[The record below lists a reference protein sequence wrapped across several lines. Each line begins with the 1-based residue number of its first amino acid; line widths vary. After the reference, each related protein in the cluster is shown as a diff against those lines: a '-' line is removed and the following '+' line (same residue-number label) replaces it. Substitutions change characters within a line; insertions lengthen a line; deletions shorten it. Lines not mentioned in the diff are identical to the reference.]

1 MKANLLSL
9 LCLLGAGAVSAD
21 TDIYVS
27 PSGSDSGSG
36 SQSSPYKSL
45 TKAQQAVRSALG
57 SSSSGAITVHLGSGT
72 HTLTKPLVLT
82 SDDSG
87 SSDTPVVW
95 TSSANATISGGLKIT
110 GWKLGRDGVY
120 SASVPPNTYSR
131 NLYVD
136 GWAVVPARKMI
147 NRRDFKFSDVGM
159 SWTNTAYDYLKS
171 VRNISKAEVR
181 FINSFTNR
189 IAPIVSLTG
198 SQLTFNGTSWN
209 NNIQGYDTV
218 NHPFVEHGV
227 WIQNAYDLFSDG
239 GQFFLDTD
247 ANTVY
252 YKPLDG
258 QDMSQVEAYLGIQE
272 ALVVVGGTYDD
283 PAHDITFSGI
293 NFAHTTWLRPG
304 QGYGYADQQTG
315 GYMPAIKNYT
325 DFEASRGEWWQM
337 PSAVQVSAAHNI
349 QFTKGTFWQLGA
361 GGVGIGGDP
370 NAHVTG
376 TGYGANKVS
385 VTGCYFTQVMG
396 NSITAGGTNP
406 NAHHPKDTR
415 MINRG
420 ISIQENIF
428 YNTSSLYPST
438 VPIFASYVQYSDFTN
453 NDISQVPYSG
463 FCIGYGWGLVDA
475 GGSPLYQQR
484 GTYKYWPVYDTPT
497 TSMNNVVHGNLIQN
511 FGNALTDLGGIY
523 TLGKSPG
530 TYITENHIQ
539 SSRGYAVY
547 TDEGTNS
554 HLFQRNNQFGI
565 SWLHANEG
573 GLFTTGNN
581 TFQDNIR
588 YNGADVVDFANGTAP
603 LGHTYQRNYWV
614 RNLNQTTAL
623 SAKVG
628 WRAGIPPAKR
638 AGHPVANS
646 NNSPDAAIEL
656 EFPSSGNGAVL
667 LRVSNFDDV
676 DFTSVKISASITPST
691 NFTLST
697 VSVPSS
703 IPANSF
709 AVAKYKVT
717 GSPCTPPNF
726 QGTVTYTNP
735 RTSTT
740 KTLTISGVIV
750 GLGVLDSK
758 FSTASTTYATFG
770 QTCKNLGIRSSNR
783 DTWTPNDDWS
793 VIKTN
798 SISTKG
804 SIAAK
809 VLSVDQNSGRAGVVA
824 RNSLVPF
831 SNTTG
836 YAEVVVTGSGGIS
849 FRWDDQGVGRLTNQT
864 VVSGIKAPV
873 CVRLDIDDNNFTPFY
888 STDCQKWSSVSNAVT
903 VPGRKEPSEV
913 GLIGTA
919 NSVTTNST
927 ALFTLDI

>member
-36 SQSSPYKSL
+36 SQSNLCKSL
-45 TKAQQAVRSALG
+45 TKVQQAVRSALR
-57 SSSSGAITVHLGSGT
+57 SSSPEAITVHLGSGT

-82 SDDSG
+82 SDDTG

-95 TSSANATISGGLKIT
+95 TSSANSTISGGLKIT
-110 GWKLGRDGVY
+110 GWKLGSDGLY

-131 NLYVD
+131 NLY
-136 GWAVVPARKMI
+136 
-147 NRRDFKFSDVGM
+147 
-159 SWTNTAYDYLKS
+159 S

-209 NNIQGYDTV
+209 NNIQGYDT
-218 NHPFVEHGV
+218 
-227 WIQNAYDLFSDG
+227 NAYDLFTDG
-239 GQFFLDTD
+239 GQFFLNTD
-247 ANTVY
+247 ANTVH

-272 ALVVVGGTYDD
+272 ALVVVSGTYDD
-283 PAHDITFSGI
+283 PAHDITFSGV

-304 QGYGYADQQTG
+304 QGYGYADQPTG

-325 DFEASRGEWWQM
+325 DFEASRGE
-337 PSAVQVSAAHNI
+337 NI
-349 QFTKGTFWQLGA
+349 QFANGTFWQLGA
-361 GGVGIGGDP
+361 GSVGIGGDP
-370 NAHVTG
+370 DAHITG
-376 TGYGANKVS
+376 TGYGISKVS

-406 NAHHPKDTR
+406 NAHRPKDTR
-415 MINRG
+415 MINTR

-438 VPIFASYVQYSDFTN
+438 VLIFASYVQYSDFTN

-497 TSMNNVVHGNLIQN
+497 TSLNNVAHGNLIQN
-511 FGNALTDLGGIY
+511 FGNVLTDLG
-523 TLGKSPG
+523 
-530 TYITENHIQ
+530 
-539 SSRGYAVY
+539 
-547 TDEGTNS
+547 DEGNNS
-554 HLFQRNNQFGI
+554 HLFQRNNQFGV
-565 SWLHANEG
+565 SWLHAKEG
-573 GLFTTGNN
+573 GIFTTGNN

-588 YNGADVVDFANGTAP
+588 YNGVDVVVDYANGTAL

-614 RNLNQTTAL
+614 RNLNQTTVL

-628 WRAGIPPAKR
+628 WRAGFPPAKR
-638 AGHPVANS
+638 AGRPVANL
-646 NNSPDAAIEL
+646 NNNPDAAVEL
-656 EFPSSGNGAVL
+656 EFPSSGNGAAV
-667 LRVSNFDDV
+667 LRVINFDDV
-676 DFTSVKISASITPST
+676 DYTSIKISASISPST

-703 IPANSF
+703 IPANLF
-709 AVAKYKVT
+709 ALAKYKVT

-726 QGTVTYTNP
+726 QGTVTYTNT

-750 GLGVLDSK
+750 GLGVLASK
-758 FSTASTTYATFG
+758 YSTASTTYATFG

-783 DTWTPNDDWS
+783 DSWNPNDDWS
-793 VIKTN
+793 VIKT
-798 SISTKG
+798 
-804 SIAAK
+804 
-809 VLSVDQNSGRAGVVA
+809 D
-824 RNSLVPF
+824 
-831 SNTTG
+831 
-836 YAEVVVTGSGGIS
+836 
-849 FRWDDQGVGRLTNQT
+849 
-864 VVSGIKAPV
+864 
-873 CVRLDIDDNNFTPFY
+873 
-888 STDCQKWSSVSNAVT
+888 
-903 VPGRKEPSEV
+903 
-913 GLIGTA
+913 
-919 NSVTTNST
+919 
-927 ALFTLDI
+927 